1 MDRNQRSRRQKSAN
15 GSYAQQP
22 RRSMGSRLGL
32 EKKNAP
38 RPKAPPEKAAPA
50 PHVPPRQRPAQEINP
65 QKAGYRPG
73 TPRRTRRVTQAEII
87 RAKRRRRLLGALGV
101 LAVLAV
107 GAFVSINLLFKVT
120 IFRVESYD
128 GSQPV
133 DTGIYTS
140 DELIEALGIEK
151 NSNLFGF
158 STAEKTQQLAQQF
171 PYLEHVA
178 VEIQLP
184 AAVIIK
190 VEPAT
195 ERFAC
200 MYPGGWMVL
209 SDSLKILRTD
219 VSQPDGLILLT
230 MSLPT
235 DFSPVVGQN
244 IEPKSY
250 NSLLSETQQA
260 TAETAGLQ
268 ASALQTLTE
277 MRDGLQENN
286 LFDGTT
292 ALNIQDLSDI
302 EFTYQNRV
310 QVLLG
315 SETNLAYKLRLA
327 AAALTDPEK
336 GLAAGDKGV
345 LDISTQRSDGDI
357 RAYFEPDTPE
367 PTPTPAPTPSPEE
380 QTDPESPTE

>member
-15 GSYAQQP
+15 GSYAQQS
-22 RRSMGSRLGL
+22 RRSLGSRLGL

-50 PHVPPRQRPAQEINP
+50 PHASPRQRPAQEINP

-87 RAKRRRRLLGALGV
+87 RGRRRRRLLGALGV

-120 IFRVESYD
+120 VFRVESYD
-128 GSQPV
+128 RSQPV

-151 NSNLFGF
+151 NSNLFAF
-158 STAEKTQQLAQQF
+158 STAEKTQQLALQF
-171 PYLEHVA
+171 PYLERVA

-200 MYPGGWMVL
+200 MYPGGWM
-209 SDSLKILRTD
+209 
-219 VSQPDGLILLT
+219 
-230 MSLPT
+230 
-235 DFSPVVGQN
+235 
-244 IEPKSY
+244 
-250 NSLLSETQQA
+250 A
-260 TAETAGLQ
+260 
-268 ASALQTLTE
+268 
-277 MRDGLQENN
+277 
-286 LFDGTT
+286 
-292 ALNIQDLSDI
+292 
-302 EFTYQNRV
+302 
-310 QVLLG
+310 
-315 SETNLAYKLRLA
+315 
-327 AAALTDPEK
+327 
-336 GLAAGDKGV
+336 
-345 LDISTQRSDGDI
+345 
-357 RAYFEPDTPE
+357 
-367 PTPTPAPTPSPEE
+367 
-380 QTDPESPTE
+380 

>member
-1 MDRNQRSRRQKSAN
+1 MCPRGSALRRRSIPRRQAT
-15 GSYAQQP
+15 
-22 RRSMGSRLGL
+22 
-32 EKKNAP
+32 AP
-38 RPKAPPEKAAPA
+38 
-50 PHVPPRQRPAQEINP
+50 
-65 QKAGYRPG
+65 
-73 TPRRTRRVTQAEII
+73 PRRTRRVTQAEII

-151 NSNLFGF
+151 NSNLFAF
-158 STAEKTQQLAQQF
+158 STAEKTQQLALQF
-171 PYLEHVA
+171 PYLERVA

-235 DFSPVVGQN
+235 DFSPMVGQN

-327 AAALTDPEK
+327 VLFIPGKGDTFSSALCHLRHHVLNFDTVFHIQPISLQRRAHFHHGRVHKKKRNAQRTKHLVPAVCSVFKEDGSSFAASS
-336 GLAAGDKGV
+336 AGEMRWIV
-345 LDISTQRSDGDI
+345 IQ
-357 RAYFEPDTPE
+357 A
-367 PTPTPAPTPSPEE
+367 
-380 QTDPESPTE
+380 

>member
-15 GSYAQQP
+15 GSYAQQS

-32 EKKNAP
+32 EKRNAP
-38 RPKAPPEKAAPA
+38 RPKAPEKAAPA
-50 PHVPPRQRPAQEINP
+50 PHAPLRQRPAQEINP

-128 GSQPV
+128 RSQPV

-151 NSNLFGF
+151 NSNLFAF
-158 STAEKTQQLAQQF
+158 STAEKTQQLALQF

-200 MYPGGWMVL
+200 MYSGGWMVL
-209 SDSLKILRTD
+209 SDSCRCPQISPPWWGRT
-219 VSQPDGLILLT
+219 S
-230 MSLPT
+230 
-235 DFSPVVGQN
+235 SP
-244 IEPKSY
+244 
-250 NSLLSETQQA
+250 
-260 TAETAGLQ
+260 
-268 ASALQTLTE
+268 
-277 MRDGLQENN
+277 
-286 LFDGTT
+286 
-292 ALNIQDLSDI
+292 
-302 EFTYQNRV
+302 
-310 QVLLG
+310 
-315 SETNLAYKLRLA
+315 
-327 AAALTDPEK
+327 
-336 GLAAGDKGV
+336 
-345 LDISTQRSDGDI
+345 
-357 RAYFEPDTPE
+357 RAITH
-367 PTPTPAPTPSPEE
+367 S
-380 QTDPESPTE
+380 

>member
-1 MDRNQRSRRQKSAN
+1 MFA
-15 GSYAQQP
+15 
-22 RRSMGSRLGL
+22 
-32 EKKNAP
+32 
-38 RPKAPPEKAAPA
+38 
-50 PHVPPRQRPAQEINP
+50 
-65 QKAGYRPG
+65 
-73 TPRRTRRVTQAEII
+73 
-87 RAKRRRRLLGALGV
+87 
-101 LAVLAV
+101 
-107 GAFVSINLLFKVT
+107 
-120 IFRVESYD
+120 
-128 GSQPV
+128 
-133 DTGIYTS
+133 
-140 DELIEALGIEK
+140 
-151 NSNLFGF
+151 F
-158 STAEKTQQLAQQF
+158 STAEKTQQLALQF
-171 PYLEHVA
+171 PYLERVA

-357 RAYFEPDTPE
+357 RAYFDPDTPNRHL
-367 PTPTPAPTPSPEE
+367 PRSRPRPP
-380 QTDPESPTE
+380 

>member
-15 GSYAQQP
+15 GSYAQQS

-32 EKKNAP
+32 EKRNAP

-50 PHVPPRQRPAQEINP
+50 PHAPPRQRPAQEINP

-128 GSQPV
+128 RSQPV

-151 NSNLFGF
+151 NSNLFAF
-158 STAEKTQQLAQQF
+158 STAEKTQQLALQF

-178 VEIQLP
+178 V
-184 AAVIIK
+184 IK

-235 DFSPVVGQN
+235 DFSPWWGRTSSPRA
-244 IEPKSY
+244 I
-250 NSLLSETQQA
+250 T
-260 TAETAGLQ
+260 
-268 ASALQTLTE
+268 
-277 MRDGLQENN
+277 
-286 LFDGTT
+286 
-292 ALNIQDLSDI
+292 
-302 EFTYQNRV
+302 
-310 QVLLG
+310 
-315 SETNLAYKLRLA
+315 
-327 AAALTDPEK
+327 
-336 GLAAGDKGV
+336 
-345 LDISTQRSDGDI
+345 RS
-357 RAYFEPDTPE
+357 
-367 PTPTPAPTPSPEE
+367 
-380 QTDPESPTE
+380 

>member
-32 EKKNAP
+32 EKRNAP

-50 PHVPPRQRPAQEINP
+50 PHAPPRQRPAQEINP

-128 GSQPV
+128 RSQPV

-151 NSNLFGF
+151 NSNLFAF
-158 STAEKTQQLAQQF
+158 STAEKTQQLALQF
-171 PYLEHVA
+171 PYLERVA

-277 MRDGLQENN
+277 MRDGLQANN

-302 EFTYQNRV
+302 AFTYD
-310 QVLLG
+310 
-315 SETNLAYKLRLA
+315 SW
-327 AAALTDPEK
+327 
-336 GLAAGDKGV
+336 
-345 LDISTQRSDGDI
+345 
-357 RAYFEPDTPE
+357 
-367 PTPTPAPTPSPEE
+367 
-380 QTDPESPTE
+380 